1 MTATSATSDDSLLP
15 FALPAVARKKIVAAF
30 DGGRLTSD
38 GGVLLLAGAERH
50 LQVATHLADA
60 IADDRDPA
68 RVRHSVADILRAR
81 ILAIACGYEDA
92 NDLGALR
99 NDPAFKLACGR
110 LPETGQALCSQPTV
124 SRLENAPSLR
134 QAIELT
140 RKLVDLYCASY
151 RTPPARVVLDI
162 DDTVDAVH
170 GQQQLSFFNAHYD
183 MRCFLPIHVYDTAA
197 ARPVA
202 VILRTGKTPS
212 GIELRGHLRR
222 LFRRIRRNWPNTR
235 ITLRGDSH
243 YGRPEVMEWCEANG
257 VDYVFG
263 LAGNAVLDK
272 RVAALATRLADERLR
287 KRRDTLR
294 RHRSFTY
301 AAGTWRRE
309 RRVVARLLASEREV
323 DTRFIVTSLSQGDA
337 VHLYE
342 RVYCARGEAEN
353 LIKLHKAQLASDRT
367 SCRSP
372 LANQV
377 RLVLHTAA
385 FWLMRE
391 LRLRVPAA
399 HKLRHAEF
407 TTLRLGLV
415 KVAAR
420 ITETT
425 SRVRIALASVF
436 PNAAIFRRVALCL
449 QTAGP

>member
-1 MTATSATSDDSLLP
+1 MS
-15 FALPAVARKKIVAAF
+15 
-30 DGGRLTSD
+30 G
-38 GGVLLLAGAERH
+38 
-50 LQVATHLADA
+50 
-60 IADDRDPA
+60 
-68 RVRHSVADILRAR
+68 
-81 ILAIACGYEDA
+81 
-92 NDLGALR
+92 
-99 NDPAFKLACGR
+99 
-110 LPETGQALCSQPTV
+110 
-124 SRLENAPSLR
+124 LENAPSLR
-134 QAIELT
+134 QAVEPT
-140 RKLVDLYCASY
+140 RKLVDLHGASY
-151 RTPPARVVLDI
+151 RTAPARVVLDI

-170 GQQQLSFFNAHYD
+170 GQPQLSFFNAHCD
-183 MRCFLPIHVYDTAA
+183 MRCFLPIHVCDTAA

-202 VILRTGKTPS
+202 VILRTGFD
-212 GIELRGHLRR
+212 H
-222 LFRRIRRNWPNTR
+222 
-235 ITLRGDSH
+235 
-243 YGRPEVMEWCEANG
+243 
-257 VDYVFG
+257 VFG

-294 RHRSFTY
+294 RHRSFTC

-309 RRVVARLLASEREV
+309 RRVVARLLAAEKEV

-337 VHLYE
+337 AHIYE
-342 RVYCARGEAEN
+342 RIDCARGEAEN

-377 RLVLHTAA
+377 RLVRHTAA
-385 FWLMRE
+385 FRLMRE

-399 HKLRHAEF
+399 NKLRHAEF

-415 KVAAR
+415 KVAGK